1 MATFFSWDYSDV
13 LTAYTFENSQP
24 SATISDEEVYATVAT
39 SPPKR
44 RAGRRKFRETRHPVY
59 KGVRQ
64 RNGGKWVCELREPNK
79 ASRLWLGTFQTPE
92 MAARAHDVAAMA
104 LRGRSACLN
113 FADSAWCLPVPVSGS
128 TEDIRKAAVEAAE
141 AFRPLKSETA
151 SGISDT
157 SSVENSMY
165 SPPENAF
172 YVEDEVDCGMPGL
185 LESMAEGL
193 MVSLPPYHLSGSHW
207 DDVACDADVLLWSH
221 SI

>member
-1 MATFFSWDYSDV
+1 MASFFSCNYSDV
-13 LTAYTFENSQP
+13 HTSYTLENSRP
-24 SATISDEEVYATVAT
+24 STTISDEEVYATVAT

-113 FADSAWCLPVPVSGS
+113 FADSAWRLPVPVSGS
-128 TEDIRKAAVEAAE
+128 GKDIRKAAAEAAE
-141 AFRPLKSETA
+141 AFRPLKSEMA
-151 SGISDT
+151 SGSSDT
-157 SSVENSMY
+157 SKEEKSMPL
-165 SPPENAF
+165 PPENLF
-172 YVEDEVDCGMPGL
+172 YEDYEVDCGMAGL
-185 LESMAEGL
+185 LEGIAEGL
-193 MVSLPPYHLSGSHW
+193 MVSLPPIHLSGFQW
-207 DDVACDADVLLWSH
+207 DDVECDADVLLWSH